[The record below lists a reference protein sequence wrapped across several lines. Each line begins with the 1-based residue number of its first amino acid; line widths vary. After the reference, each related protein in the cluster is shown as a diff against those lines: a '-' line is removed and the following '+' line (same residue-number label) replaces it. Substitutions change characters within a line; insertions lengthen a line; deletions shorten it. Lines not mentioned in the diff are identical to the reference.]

1 MHTQSASGPINA
13 GLRLM
18 LIYSCL
24 CASPSTLTSFMEERS
39 EEERQRTREERKE
52 PGGPSLEREGM
63 GVV

>member
-1 MHTQSASGPINA
+1 
-13 GLRLM
+13 M

-39 EEERQRTREERKE
+39 EEERERTREERKE

-63 GVV
+63 GGCLDARGVVRWLALL